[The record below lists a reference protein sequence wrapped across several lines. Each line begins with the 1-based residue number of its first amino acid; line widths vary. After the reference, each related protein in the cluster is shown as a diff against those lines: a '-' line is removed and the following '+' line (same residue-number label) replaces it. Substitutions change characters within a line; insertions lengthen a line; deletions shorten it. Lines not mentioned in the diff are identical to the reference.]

1 MFNKEIAFV
10 ATRIL
15 ALYILAGSIINVSP
29 AVVWLAWEGNPND
42 VVLALTIA
50 PLAVQII
57 MAALLWFL
65 AGMISRKMVDGSPN
79 SEQMTPFDWWG
90 LGFALVGLFA
100 IFSSLPEL
108 VSAAVSKGSGIAALI
123 SGLLKMSLG
132 VYLVF
137 GWKGLVGLLIR
148 TREFGRK
155 PEGT

>member
-1 MFNKEIAFV
+1 M
-10 ATRIL
+10 T
-15 ALYILAGSIINVSP
+15 VSP
-29 AVVWLAWEGNPND
+29 TVVWLAWEGSRND

-79 SEQMTPFDWWG
+79 SEQTKMTPFDWWG

-108 VSAAVSKGSGIAALI
+108 VSAVVSKDYGIAALI

-132 VYLVF
+132 IYLVL